1 MLGPPPPRHLP
12 IVIAR
17 CAVGSFGVAFMTRLR
32 GADNSAAHRT
42 LRWRP
47 DHPSWRDGFAAEFR
61 TPTLEEQ
68 R

>member
-1 MLGPPPPRHLP
+1 
-12 IVIAR
+12 VIAR
-17 CAVGSFGVAFMTRLR
+17 CAVGSFGIAFMTRLR